1 MKKCWYTFIQGCH
14 PCVLASEVFKTQFF
28 GSLPAGKV
36 ILVEDSSIDAF
47 KIFVDALHGVKV
59 NYKEINLMLLGEI
72 FFLADKYQV
81 DAMKVA
87 IIDNVKT
94 REVNKND
101 VLDAAIVSEAN
112 THLVEFANAL
122 DMLCVE
128 FVRSLSI
135 TELSELFIIVLCV
148 EIPLSHRA

>member
-1 MKKCWYTFIQGCH
+1 
-14 PCVLASEVFKTQFF
+14 
-28 GSLPAGKV
+28 
-36 ILVEDSSIDAF
+36 
-47 KIFVDALHGVKV
+47 
-59 NYKEINLMLLGEI
+59 MLLGEI